1 MLEDASLDTVGKIR
15 AILSVLPEGYREID
29 FQKLFILKEKY
40 PKIYRRVEE
49 RLESGWENTIALIEQ
64 GIAEGVVR
72 PVNIAIYKV
81 MLEATIE
88 QFFQRDVLVSNQIS
102 YADALDE
109 VVGILVDGI
118 TVKC

>member
-1 MLEDASLDTVGKIR
+1 
-15 AILSVLPEGYREID
+15 
-29 FQKLFILKEKY
+29 
-40 PKIYRRVEE
+40 
-49 RLESGWENTIALIEQ
+49 
-64 GIAEGVVR
+64 
-72 PVNIAIYKV
+72 